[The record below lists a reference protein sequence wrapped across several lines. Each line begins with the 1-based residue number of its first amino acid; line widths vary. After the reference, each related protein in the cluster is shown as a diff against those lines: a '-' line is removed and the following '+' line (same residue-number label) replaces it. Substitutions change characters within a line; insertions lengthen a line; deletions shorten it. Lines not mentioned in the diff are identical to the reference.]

1 MCWWKNFLDFLLLIK
16 MIHEGL
22 WERKDTILD
31 SVKHLTGELSSP
43 L

>member
-22 WERKDTILD
+22 WERKDTKTIN
-31 SVKHLTGELSSP
+31 
-43 L
+43 